1 MPPLDDRPHVEKPVP
16 RRRDDRQRT
25 TFGNRF
31 RFLLRVLGLTGLL
44 AVTAGLIL
52 VVGYVDY
59 LGRISTATVSALSDA
74 ILGGEFGQVL
84 MVAGFL
90 VYIGGAAALAALFVE
105 LVMLLFVS
113 AGRKTAV
120 GTNMTLQVALA
131 VLLLVIVNAISF
143 SNYWRFDQT
152 REQQF
157 TLAPESI
164 ESLKTLRADSPT
176 TVVVLQLHKTAGT
189 LSDRPDALDSA
200 AEKKVVEKVKDLVA
214 ELREFGPRF
223 NVVVLDA
230 HDERFERAV
239 KELTRTRPGLAAA
252 IANAPENSI
261 FFYADEKVRS
271 VARSVAEKLV
281 KVPSTPDPDDVS
293 KALVYSAPVARM
305 SFTEFYQLDKTASK
319 DATAAER
326 EGLCILIGGP
336 AFAPD
341 VRGNGNLVLIPRGKE
356 AFVRKV
362 LSLEE
367 RRPKVALAIIDPILS
382 TRENSDELS
391 AGGMRQSLE
400 ANGYEVTDVIVK
412 KFSRATGPT
421 PAAYTYEE
429 SELDRA
435 EGRSNLLSLL
445 VADRELAIR
454 LLTDGRAAAEKVFAA
469 KTDEEKLPHLVAA
482 DRALR
487 PFVSG
492 RITTEA
498 ALRRILPDL
507 DTAREEYR
515 TELVEL
521 SRRAAEATARYRNLL
536 ADERAVENRRVTDV
550 KAKLQGYVNDC
561 DLLIVPRLTTVD
573 IARGWAYSAS
583 FFTLA
588 KEQAEVVKAFMKA
601 GKPVLFALGPINAGR
616 AGPEP
621 VTDDVERLLGQFGI
635 ELGRQTIVTD
645 LEAQAMAERQ
655 GESLGSSVELA
666 PLSFDAPDKD
676 GKKPN
681 PVAAAFRVTSRTVD
695 RKLDV
700 KRSGYRPIYLTPG
713 AAENLPFAGEIAF
726 VVRESWNEEKPIPED
741 EYLPKFEPA
750 KSNDAKKGT
759 RDEERRGPFPIG
771 VAIEAAVPIDWFD
784 PPGDSFPAL
793 IGGLAAFME
802 LPARKPTDEPEAV
815 AGLTGTAVTHAR
827 VPVATRMFPG
837 FGPSLMASAFTM
849 PFDGGLYAALLT
861 AAERQKPRPTVR
873 VVALGHGGLF
883 TGKKL
888 DPAQET
894 LLLHSLNWQLKR
906 DDRLPQDVPDDK
918 KWRYPRANLA
928 PREFTIWRW
937 GTFVGLPLL
946 VVYFGLIAL
955 MIRKVR

>member
-1 MPPLDDRPHVEKPVP
+1 MPPTDDRPYVGKSVP

-44 AVTAGLIL
+44 AVVVGLIL
-52 VVGYVDY
+52 IAGYEQ
-59 LGRISTATVSALSDA
+59 R
-74 ILGGEFGQVL
+74 F
-84 MVAGFL
+84 
-90 VYIGGAAALAALFVE
+90 AAALSETGQAALRGELGLTLQVAAYCIAGGVIAVVLALVVE
-105 LVMLLFVS
+105 FLMLLVL
-113 AGRKTAV
+113 ATGRKTAV
-120 GTNMTLQVALA
+120 GTNATAQVALA
-131 VLLLVIVNAISF
+131 VVLLLIVNAISF
-143 SNYWRFDQT
+143 STYWRFDRT
-152 REQQF
+152 RDRQF
-157 TLAPESI
+157 TLSPESI
-164 ESLKTLRADSPT
+164 EALRKLRADSPT

-200 AEKKVVEKVKDLVA
+200 AERKVVEKVKDLVA

-230 HDERFERAV
+230 HDERFERVV

-252 IANAPENSI
+252 IADAPENSI
-261 FFYADEKVRS
+261 FFYADEKVRA
-271 VARSVAEKLV
+271 VPRAVAEKLV
-281 KVPSTPDPDDVS
+281 KVPATPDPADQS
-293 KALVYSAPVARM
+293 KSLVYSAPIARM

-319 DATAAER
+319 EATPVER
-326 EGLCILIGGP
+326 ERLGTVAGGA
-336 AFAPD
+336 AFAPE
-341 VRGNGNLVLIPRGKE
+341 VHGAGNLVLLPRGQK

-362 LSLEE
+362 LTLEE
-367 RRPKVALAIIDPILS
+367 RRPKVGLAVIDPILS
-382 TRENSDELS
+382 TRETSDELS
-391 AGGMRQSLE
+391 AGGLRRSLE

-412 KFSRATGPT
+412 KFSRATGPS

-435 EGRSNLLSLL
+435 EGRSNLLTLL

-454 LLTDGRAAAEKVFAA
+454 LLSDGRAAAEKVFAA
-469 KTDEEKLPHLVAA
+469 KTDAEKLPHLIAA

-492 RITTEA
+492 RVTSEA

-507 DTAREEYR
+507 EQAREEFR
-515 TELVEL
+515 TELTEL
-521 SRRAAEATARYRNLL
+521 TRRAEEAGVRYRNLL
-536 ADERAVENRRVTDV
+536 ADERAVENRRLPDV
-550 KAKLQGYVNDC
+550 KAKLRSYVNDC

-588 KEQAEVVKAFMKA
+588 QEQAEVVKAFLKA
-601 GKPVLFALGPINAGR
+601 GKPVFFAFGPINAGR
-616 AGPEP
+616 PGPEP
-621 VTDDVERLLGQFGI
+621 ATDDVERLVAQFGI

-645 LEAQAMAERQ
+645 LDAQAMAERQ
-655 GESLGSSVELA
+655 GDTLGSSVELP
-666 PLSFDAPDKD
+666 PLVFDTPESE
-676 GKKPN
+676 GKTPN
-681 PVAAAFRVTSRTVD
+681 PVTAAFRVTARTVD
-695 RKLDV
+695 RKLDL
-700 KRSGYRPIYLTPG
+700 KRSGYRPIYLTPDR
-713 AAENLPFAGEIAF
+713 ARTLPYAGEIAF
-726 VVRESWNEEKPIPED
+726 VVRESWNEEKPIPDD

-750 KSNDAKKGT
+750 KSSDAKRGT
-759 RDEERRGPFPIG
+759 RDEERRGPFPVG
-771 VAIEAAVPIDWFD
+771 VAIEVPVPIDWYD
-784 PPGDSFPAL
+784 APDDAYTGL
-793 IGGLAAFME
+793 IGGAAAIME
-802 LPARKPTDEPEAV
+802 LPVGPSPNEPAAV
-815 AGLTGTAVTHAR
+815 AGLTGGAVTIRHPVVAR
-827 VPVATRMFPG
+827 MYPG
-837 FGPSLMASAFTM
+837 FGPSLLPAAFAM

-861 AAERQKPRPTVR
+861 AAERQKPRPSVR
-873 VVALGHGGLF
+873 VVVFGHGGLF

-906 DDRLPQDVPDDK
+906 EDRLPHDVADEQ
-918 KWRYPRANLA
+918 KWRYPRANLT

-937 GTFVGLPLL
+937 GTFVGLPLV